1 MKEKLTDKKVG
12 EIIQARYESEGYHE
26 LTPEQ
31 EKQGEENRRKL
42 AEFMKKRREQREQEA
57 H

>member
-1 MKEKLTDKKVG
+1 MKEKLTDKKVA

-42 AEFMKKRREQREQEA
+42 AEFMKNRREQRDQEA
-57 H
+57 R